1 MILAVDIG
9 NTHILLGGF
18 DDQEILFTELLT
30 TNRHATDLEYAALI
44 ETALRVNRLDFTTVD
59 GAIVSSVVPSVTNNI
74 RTAIERFTGV
84 TVKSRMLPLALS
96 CIISRFAQNE
106 TVTQETASSAEIS

>member
-30 TNRHATDLEYAALI
+30 TNRHATDLEFAALI
-44 ETALRVNRLDFTTVD
+44 ETALRV
-59 GAIVSSVVPSVTNNI
+59 
-74 RTAIERFTGV
+74 TGL
-84 TVKSRMLPLALS
+84 TSRRSMARS
-96 CIISRFAQNE
+96 CRP
-106 TVTQETASSAEIS
+106 